1 MEGNNNIAALLNA
14 TVLMPMD
21 PVLKGRTLLG
31 IIASC
36 EVLENTVKV
45 EHGYVRATAELKFPD
60 GSAAH
65 VALSAFELHR

>member
-1 MEGNNNIAALLNA
+1 MEGNNNMAALLNA

-31 IIASC
+31 IIAGC
-36 EVLENTVKV
+36 EVLKSNV
-45 EHGYVRATAELKFPD
+45 EVDHGFVRTMAEIKFPD

-65 VALSAFELHR
+65 IALSAFAVRR

>member
-1 MEGNNNIAALLNA
+1 MEGNNNMAALLNA

-21 PVLKGRTLLG
+21 PVLKGRTLLS

-36 EVLENTVKV
+36 EVLKSNV
-45 EHGYVRATAELKFPD
+45 EVDHGLVRTSAELKFPD

-65 VALSAFELHR
+65 IALSAFEVRR

>member
-14 TVLMPMD
+14 TVIMPMD

-31 IIASC
+31 IIAGC
-36 EVLENTVKV
+36 EVLKSNV
-45 EHGYVRATAELKFPD
+45 EVDRGYVRTSAELKFPD

-65 VALSAFELHR
+65 VTLSAWAIHK